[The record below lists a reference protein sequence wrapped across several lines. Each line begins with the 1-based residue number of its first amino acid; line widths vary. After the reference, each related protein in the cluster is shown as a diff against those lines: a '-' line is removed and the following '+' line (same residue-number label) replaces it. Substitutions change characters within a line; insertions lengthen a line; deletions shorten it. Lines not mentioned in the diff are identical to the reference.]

1 MGGSVAAQVNL
12 RPTRATKSQSQHR
25 SKLVKPGQSWS
36 NEVKSHMKRPKSM
49 EKGNTMSKV
58 NFEDKSSEF
67 KAKRL
72 EMTGAEQSQRTI

>member
-1 MGGSVAAQVNL
+1 MGHKIA
-12 RPTRATKSQSQHR
+12 KSTIDQRR

-58 NFEDKSSEF
+58 NSEDKSSEF
-67 KAKRL
+67 KAKRS